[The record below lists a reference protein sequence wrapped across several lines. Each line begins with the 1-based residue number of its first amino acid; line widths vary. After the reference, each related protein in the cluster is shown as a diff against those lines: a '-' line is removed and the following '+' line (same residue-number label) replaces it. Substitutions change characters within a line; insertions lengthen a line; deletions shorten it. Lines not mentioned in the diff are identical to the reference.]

1 MEDNFF
7 ENLDIS
13 QIDDITSEIK
23 ISSYEDFKRKLLE
36 NTDTAKKDL
45 EESANATALTVDGY
59 LKILDTRIT
68 DVTQNTNIIFY
79 VLIKFY
85 EAVTGKRRNY
95 NYEDYLDTLTP
106 AKVKEAFPE
115 RDLSEDALKLFSYT
129 EEEKAAI
136 NEGGEPAAKAKINL
150 KARKTIFL
158 SNLTGSELIT
168 LYAADKETPQEEST
182 NEPVAALDNFKTS
195 RVDSFISSN
204 DFISQIIFD
213 AAYKN
218 GKPLELQSNE
228 PRRVIV
234 GHKNKKPV
242 TTLVSINYDA
252 LEDVKGEKKLLPED
266 REVHDAVLSNYLAE
280 NEVMTYGMIFNAMTG
295 KNKDTADLTEEQFRL
310 IDNSITKLLYTPLK
324 LNNKDQAEKYGYSE
338 MPYDGPIIQGE
349 RVKAKINGHQ
359 AEAVLRINRIPVL
372 YQFADN
378 AGGQIVRIPSALLD
392 TPISKNRE
400 SIILQGYLFRRI
412 SAIKAGSLTNK
423 ILYETI
429 YRNTIYRNIK
439 ADADTPAALRKKKAK
454 IRGKI
459 KKILDFWTERDFIS
473 GYVELEKTDTPI
485 KPAQKGE
492 SKSTKEARAIQIYF
506 KASPEK

>member
-1 MEDNFF
+1 MDNNFLN
-7 ENLDIS
+7 ELDVS
-13 QIDDITSEIK
+13 QIDFENFNK
-23 ISSYEDFKRKLLE
+23 KLLE
-36 NTDTAKKDL
+36 YIDKAPKDL
-45 EESANATALTVDGY
+45 KKSDNATASTVDGY
-59 LKILDTRIT
+59 LKLLDTKIA
-68 DVTQNTNIIFY
+68 DVTQNTNVIFY
-79 VLIKFY
+79 VLMKFY
-85 EAVTGKRRNY
+85 EAVTGKSKNY
-95 NYEDYLDTLTP
+95 KDYLDSLTP
-106 AKVKEAFPE
+106 AKVKKAFPE

-129 EEEKAAI
+129 DEEKAAI
-136 NEGGEPAAKAKINL
+136 NEGGESAAKAIMNL
-150 KARKTIFL
+150 EARKMIFL
-158 SNLTGSELIT
+158 SYLTGSDLIT
-168 LYAADKETPQEEST
+168 LYAADKEIPQEENA

-195 RVDSFISSN
+195 RVDSFVSSN

-218 GKPLELQSNE
+218 GKPMELQSNE

-252 LEDVKGEKKLLPED
+252 LEDVKGEKKLLPEA
-266 REVHDAVLSNYLAE
+266 REVHDAALSNYLAG

-310 IDNSITKLLYTPLK
+310 IDNGISKLISTPLILK
-324 LNNKDQAEKYGYSE
+324 NKDQAEKFGYSE
-338 MPYDGPIIQGE
+338 ISYEGTIIQGDKI
-349 RVKAKINGHQ
+349 KAKINGHQ
-359 AEAVLRINRIPVL
+359 AEASLRINRIPIL
-372 YQFADN
+372 YQFAN
-378 AGGQIVRIPSALLD
+378 NSGQIVRIPSALLD

-439 ADADTPAALRKKKAK
+439 ADEETPAALRKKKAK

-473 GYVELEKTDTPI
+473 GYVELDKTDTPI

-492 SKSTKEARAIQIYF
+492 PKSTKEARAIQIYF

>member
-1 MEDNFF
+1 MDDNFLN
-7 ENLDIS
+7 ELDVS
-13 QIDDITSEIK
+13 QIDFENYNK
-23 ISSYEDFKRKLLE
+23 KLLE
-36 NTDTAKKDL
+36 YIDKAQKDL
-45 EESANATALTVDGY
+45 KKGDDATTSAVDGY
-59 LKILDTRIT
+59 LKLLDTKIA
-68 DVTQNTNIIFY
+68 DVTQNTNVIFY
-79 VLIKFY
+79 VLMKFY
-85 EAVTGKRRNY
+85 EAVTGKSKNY
-95 NYEDYLDTLTP
+95 KDYLDSLTP
-106 AKVKEAFPE
+106 AKVKKAFPE

-129 EEEKAAI
+129 DEEKAAI
-136 NEGGEPAAKAKINL
+136 NEGGEPAAKAKMNL
-150 KARKTIFL
+150 EARKMIFL
-158 SNLTGSELIT
+158 SYLTGSDLIT
-168 LYAADKETPQEEST
+168 LYAADKETPQEESA

-218 GKPLELQSNE
+218 GKPMELQSNE

-266 REVHDAVLSNYLAE
+266 REVHDAALSNYLAG

-338 MPYDGPIIQGE
+338 MPYDGAIIQGE

-429 YRNTIYRNIK
+429 YRNIK
-439 ADADTPAALRKKKAK
+439 ADAETPAALRKKKAK

-473 GYVELEKTDTPI
+473 GYVELDKTDTPI

-492 SKSTKEARAIQIYF
+492 PKSTKEARAIQIYF
-506 KASPEK
+506 KTSPEK